1 MDEMDDGPE
10 VGDIILVVCVGSTGF
25 VVRLF
30 VLYDLMTLS
39 VKMKFFEGQSRW
51 LKKDRI

>member
-30 VLYDLMTLS
+30 VLYPVTL
-39 VKMKFFEGQSRW
+39 VCV
-51 LKKDRI
+51 IT